1 MSWSNRGRG
10 IVRPARRPAGW
21 VAPGPQPAGAMGRA
35 ELEPAVDEDL
45 CFLTGDWRIF
55 QKLAGHRWS
64 LDDLV
69 TAWVATRRRS
79 DHPMRALDLGCGL
92 GSVLM
97 MVAWRLPSAELWG
110 IEAQPD
116 RAAMARRSIA
126 YNGITERCRIIDGDL
141 REVSAS
147 LGVRFE
153 LVTGTPPYFPRGTG
167 TESAKPHATPCRFEV
182 RGGVED
188 YLEAAQ
194 RVLAPGGEL
203 VVVTSVLERDRVE
216 LATRALGIHLQEHWE
231 IIPRAGKHALVDV
244 SVLTDRAVETS
255 RHRLVVRDRTG
266 TWTPEFQQV
275 RTDMGLP
282 ATPPSRTLAA
292 ETEP

>member
-1 MSWSNRGRG
+1 
-10 IVRPARRPAGW
+10 
-21 VAPGPQPAGAMGRA
+21 MGRV
-35 ELEPAVDEDL
+35 ELEPELDEDL

-55 QKLAGHRWS
+55 QKLKGHRWS

-69 TAWVATRRRS
+69 TAWVATRRDTDRGMS
-79 DHPMRALDLGCGL
+79 VLDLGCGL

-97 MVAWRLPSAELWG
+97 MVAWKLPSAELLG
-110 IEAQPD
+110 IEAQAD

-141 REVSAS
+141 RDVTAK
-147 LGVRFE
+147 LDARFD

-167 TESAKPHATPCRFEV
+167 TESAKPHAMPCRFEV

-194 RVLAPGGEL
+194 RVLAPGGEI
-203 VVVTSVLERDRVE
+203 VVVTSALERDRVE
-216 LATRALGIHLQEHWE
+216 LATFELGLHLREHWE
-231 IIPRAGKHALVDV
+231 IVPRTGKRPLVHV
-244 SVLTDRAVETS
+244 SMMSNRATEVT
-255 RHRLVVRDRTG
+255 RHTLVVRDRTS

-282 ATPPSRTLAA
+282 AIPPSR
-292 ETEP
+292 

>member
-1 MSWSNRGRG
+1 MRSSGRGHG
-10 IVRPARRPAGW
+10 IVRPARRPEGW
-21 VAPGPQPAGAMGRA
+21 IAPGPRPAGAMGRA
-35 ELEPAVDEDL
+35 ELEPAFDEDL

-55 QKLAGHRWS
+55 QKLEGHRWS

-69 TAWVATRRRS
+69 TAWVATRHRPDRA
-79 DHPMRALDLGCGL
+79 MRVLDLGCGL

-97 MVAWRLPSAELWG
+97 MVAWKLPGAQLHG

-116 RAAMARRSIA
+116 RAAMARRSVA
-126 YNGITERCRIIDGDL
+126 YNGVTERCRIIDGDL
-141 REVSAS
+141 RDVSAT
-147 LGVRFE
+147 LGARFE

-194 RVLAPGGEL
+194 RVLVPGGEI
-203 VVVTSVLERDRVE
+203 VVVTSALEQDRVAFATLE
-216 LATRALGIHLQEHWE
+216 LGLHLREHWE
-231 IIPRAGKHALVDV
+231 IVPRAGKRALIHV
-244 SVLTDRAVETS
+244 SVMSDRAAEVM
-255 RHRLVVRDRTG
+255 RHTLVVRDRTSA
-266 TWTPEFQQV
+266 WTPEFQQV

-282 ATPPSRTLAA
+282 ATPPSR
-292 ETEP
+292 